1 MSLVSPVIEDFIRPY
16 YSDDDKKRIL
26 ELLDQSDKL
35 ENQAHDLGD
44 GSDLYDQIQKL
55 QDSEL
60 EIGESWN
67 ERYKRIDRLTSDY
80 TELAD
85 KIRDI
90 YKQIRVLDYEI
101 DSIRLKAYA
110 NYTKDKKDSEILQD
124 CLDLI
129 DLFTVDGRPDPT
141 INEDT
146 QKIEL
151 PVFDKI
157 GFNRFLDGE
166 IPDDLKAPS
175 RPSHILQFSYTIG
188 QGTVNWYLDYFN
200 EIKDNGS
207 LFKIMKAI
215 YDRTLAVF
223 PDGFTDQDKQ
233 SEYCIFDDQ
242 FFKTL
247 DAWNKKQ
254 ADKKARQEYELD
266 ILANYRPDIK
276 RHILPSNPKITST
289 MFALGTIGT
298 EPHQMTID
306 DYLKENDK
314 ANDLITFRGLDDD
327 GLQFVFNK
335 TVAKNDSV
343 VISFKNLENA
353 RGGGT
358 APSIVFG
365 MVLEKMTSLGYYKGS
380 NINTAVTIS
389 VKELIDDG
397 SYANRSSGK
406 RALIQ
411 AEKTFSE
418 LKVNFYNKK
427 KGMDVDVSWF
437 SSIGWKDKSTLLL
450 QPNRDIN
457 WKLVGSHF
465 AVYPIYIYKLKTHAY
480 KLAYYIFTQARI
492 NKAPNEDGDII
503 FKLSLVNIARELG
516 LPTVESIKN
525 FKYKQNI
532 LDKIVTAMKEID
544 DADQESYGKDH
555 RLVYLKLDHKKDL
568 SPKEIIETA
577 NLVVTIKKGHNV
589 TESYQMIRDRKT
601 DIIES
606 KRRKKEKAKRQAREK
621 TDQT

>member
-35 ENQAHDLGD
+35 ENQVHDLGD

-200 EIKDNGS
+200 EIKDSRS

-215 YDRTLAVF
+215 YDRTLAIF

-242 FFKTL
+242 FFKAL
-247 DAWNKKQ
+247 DAWNEKQ
-254 ADKKARQEYELD
+254 ADKKASKDYELS
-266 ILANYRPDIK
+266 ILANYRPEIN
-276 RHILPSNPKITST
+276 RHILPSNTKITST

-306 DYLKENDK
+306 EYLQSNKVNDVV
-314 ANDLITFRGLDDD
+314 TFKGLADE
-327 GLQFVFNK
+327 GLQFVFNENVASK
-335 TVAKNDSV
+335 DTVV
-343 VISFKNLENA
+343 VSFENLDKA

-358 APSIVFG
+358 APSIVFA
-365 MVLEKMTSLGYYKGS
+365 MVLEKMTALGYFQS
-380 NINTAVTIS
+380 NKTNTAVTIS
-389 VKELIDDG
+389 VKELIESGD
-397 SYANRSSGK
+397 YANWRSAK
-406 RALIQ
+406 RALEN
-411 AEKTFSE
+411 AKNTLSE
-418 LKVNFYNKK
+418 LKVVFKNKDD
-427 KGMDVDVSWF
+427 MDMPVHWFDV
-437 SSIGWKDKSTLLL
+437 GWKDKSTLLL
-450 QPNRDIN
+450 MPNKAIN
-457 WKLVGSHF
+457 WRLVGKHF
-465 AVYPIYIYKLKTHAY
+465 AIYPIYLYRLKTHAY

-492 NKAPNEDGDII
+492 NKEVNKNGDIV
-503 FKLSLVNIARELG
+503 FKLKLTSVCHELG
-516 LPTVESIKN
+516 LPKTTEIK
-525 FKYKQNI
+525 KDYKKLI
-532 LDKIVTAMKEID
+532 LDKIITAMKEIED
-544 DADQESYGKDH
+544 TDQEFYKEN
-555 RLVYLKLDHKKDL
+555 RLVYLELDIDKNL
-568 SPKEIIETA
+568 TAKEIIESGL
-577 NLVVTIKKGHNV
+577 LVVTIKKGDV
-589 TESYQMIRDRKT
+589 TETYKKIREKKI

-606 KRRKKEKAKRQAREK
+606 DRKKKAKARRQAKESS
-621 TDQT
+621 DQT

>member
-1 MSLVSPVIEDFIRPY
+1 MSVVVEEYFYQYYEDAEKEKMTDLVHQIEQLFEQFD
-16 YSDDDKKRIL
+16 
-26 ELLDQSDKL
+26 
-35 ENQAHDLGD
+35 ALGD
-44 GSDLYDQIQKL
+44 ESTVREQIEKIEGSD
-55 QDSEL
+55 L
-60 EIGESWN
+60 EIGETLR
-67 ERYKRIDRLTSDY
+67 ERYNRIDQLTGQF
-80 TELAD
+80 L
-85 KIRDI
+85 DI
-90 YKQIRVLDYEI
+90 VNKKKDLFKQIKVLNFELE
-101 DSIRLKAYA
+101 SVRLQAYA
-110 NYTKDKKDSEILQD
+110 RYTKEKKDSEILQD

-129 DLFTVDGRPDPT
+129 NKFEPRFQDDTDTDGDSYH
-141 INEDT
+141 
-146 QKIEL
+146 
-151 PVFDKI
+151 
-157 GFNRFLDGE
+157 FNITFNTHLD
-166 IPDDLKAPS
+166 DDLGLNDDLGTVEDIPTPPVTPS
-175 RPSHILQFSYTIG
+175 PVVQFSYTIG
-188 QGTVNWYLDYFN
+188 QKVINWYLDYFN

-215 YDRTLAVF
+215 YDRSLVFF
-223 PDGFTDQDKQ
+223 PDGLTDQDKQ

-242 FFKTL
+242 FFKAL
-247 DAWNKKQ
+247 DVWNKKQ

-335 TVAKNDSV
+335 NVAKNDSV

-380 NINTAVTIS
+380 NVNTAVTIS
-389 VKELIDDG
+389 VKDLIDDG

-450 QPNRDIN
+450 QPNRDLN
-457 WKLVGSHF
+457 WRLVGSHF

-516 LPTVESIKN
+516 LPSVESIKN